1 MSNTEHNVGH
11 SSAYTAEEI
20 KIPCECCHGEEQHG
34 AVVRNVRII
43 PPDCSDFP
51 PDSVEMVE
59 SQYGAVLLD
68 FDSYLT
74 LITMAEVCMQEIPNE
89 KVRDKLQLLAD
100 CKSGKI
106 VSNN

>member
-1 MSNTEHNVGH
+1 MSNIEHNVGH

-20 KIPCECCHGEEQHG
+20 NIPCECCHGEEKHG

-74 LITMAEVCMQEIPNE
+74 LITMAEVCMQEVPTE
-89 KVRDKLQLLAD
+89 RVTERLQLLSD
-100 CKSGKI
+100 SSDKQI
-106 VSNN
+106 N